1 MRPEVCLF
9 EDSDTDP
16 IPHASPNEILQVK
29 GRPVKGIEVIEF
41 DGLPAGLQFTMTA
54 SMRPVRVAVTD
65 TTHAEGEDL
74 LELDVNLSL
83 GRIREP

>member
-1 MRPEVCLF
+1 MCLF
-9 EDSDTDP
+9 EDPDADP
-16 IPHASPNEILQVK
+16 IPHASPNEILQVE
-29 GRPVKGIEVIEF
+29 GGPVEGIEVIEPN
-41 DGLPAGLQFTMTA
+41 GLPAGLQFAVTA

-74 LELDVNLSL
+74 LQLDMNLSF